1 MTGSPVKYGRKV
13 IVPKSIGQEDFS
25 ILSKCQCRSDGLNGL
40 LKVSG
45 LCVSENSVSIVLADY
60 LFTDLQKQTT
70 WDTIYQRSQGQPFQ
84 YFDWFLGYSSLRG
97 LILQLLQ
104 DMESEAP
111 LKLLDIGCGTSE
123 LGPRLYCEC
132 PFPLHVYCVD
142 FSPIA
147 LAIMRAQFSLLP
159 LPVSPASQ
167 LHFVQMDIGN
177 LSGFQQQSF
186 DLILDKGTLDALLRA
201 DDGGEAARCALTQS
215 LGMLRP
221 GGSMLQISDEDPD
234 VRIVWL
240 ESLCLATVTAL
251 EVDTEKNAGYF
262 AYIIKPTSMSTWR

>member
-1 MTGSPVKYGRKV
+1 MSFVRSLRVLLTARARGPGNTLLSRRQRCGPEPGTTGNILGRK
-13 IVPKSIGQEDFS
+13 SAE
-25 ILSKCQCRSDGLNGL
+25 
-40 LKVSG
+40 
-45 LCVSENSVSIVLADY
+45 
-60 LFTDLQKQTT
+60 KQTT
-70 WDTIYQRSQGQPFQ
+70 WDAIYQRSQGQPFQ

-201 DDGGEAARCALTQS
+201 GDGGEAARCALTQS